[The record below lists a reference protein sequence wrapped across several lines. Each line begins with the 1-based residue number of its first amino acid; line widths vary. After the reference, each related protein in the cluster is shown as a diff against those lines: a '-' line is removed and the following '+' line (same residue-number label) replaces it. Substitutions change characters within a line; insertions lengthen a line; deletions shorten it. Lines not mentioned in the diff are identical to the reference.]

1 MELEERFELARL
13 RAQNA
18 LAAKNEMAKG
28 IGTQMERTLHC
39 VLKYYIEPDES
50 RHEVRVGTFIAD
62 IYQAEQ
68 NRIIEIQTRNFS
80 ALRQKLSYFVQDH
93 KVTVVYP
100 IARQKW
106 MSWVDPATGEMSGRR
121 KSPRKGEPW
130 DALPELYRL
139 AQLVQSPN
147 LSFYLLLLDMEEYRL
162 LDGWS
167 KDKKKGSH
175 RMERIP
181 LRIDEAMELRTS
193 QDYGKLLPDFLPDP
207 FTKKDFM
214 KATRLSSQKSSFA
227 LTVLQRM
234 AAIRQSGKEGR
245 AFLYTREG

>member
-1 MELEERFELARL
+1 MEQEERFELARL

-18 LAAKNEMAKG
+18 LAAKNEMGKG

-62 IYQAEQ
+62 IFQAEQ

-106 MSWVDPATGEMSGRR
+106 MSWVDPATGNERPAQKSQEGGTVGRPSR
-121 KSPRKGEPW
+121 IVPLGPANTKSEPKLLF
-130 DALPELYRL
+130 DA
-139 AQLVQSPN
+139 AGHG
-147 LSFYLLLLDMEEYRL
+147 EYRL

-167 KDKKKGSH
+167 EDKGIPSDGKDPSAN
-175 RMERIP
+175 R
-181 LRIDEAMELRTS
+181 
-193 QDYGKLLPDFLPDP
+193 
-207 FTKKDFM
+207 
-214 KATRLSSQKSSFA
+214 
-227 LTVLQRM
+227 
-234 AAIRQSGKEGR
+234 
-245 AFLYTREG
+245 